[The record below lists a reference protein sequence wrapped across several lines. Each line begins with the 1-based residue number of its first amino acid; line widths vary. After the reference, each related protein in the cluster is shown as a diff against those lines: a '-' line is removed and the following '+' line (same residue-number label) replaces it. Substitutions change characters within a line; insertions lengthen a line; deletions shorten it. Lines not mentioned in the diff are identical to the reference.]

1 VFISDILF
9 KYKPQKGLKLNYRLT
24 YNMTGRREGKDI
36 LETKL
41 ELFCTYCVVDI
52 IDSSTFSLSLSLDRG
67 SFIKNNM
74 EKNLPYVGER
84 ILFVLSETGNIIDRK
99 SEIPYGFLDYFTFPF
114 PVTPV
119 NIGSQWESKCR
130 VNFPNIQNP
139 VELISE
145 FNFLRFKTFKAY
157 NCSHISFTFK
167 PLSITLSPDFK
178 QNLSGNGYLLFDN
191 NSGTMAFLA
200 FDTLVDTGALGLVFK
215 ASLKKEIGPFMDKGP
230 SYEAGPS
237 SDEYFLSKY

>member
-1 VFISDILF
+1 
-9 KYKPQKGLKLNYRLT
+9 
-24 YNMTGRREGKDI
+24 MTGRREGKNI

-41 ELFCTYCVVDI
+41 DLFCTYCVVDI
-52 IDSSTFSLSLSLDRG
+52 IDSNTFSLSFSLDRG

-84 ILFVLSETGNIIDRK
+84 VLFVLSETGNIIDRT
-99 SEIPYGFLDYFTFPF
+99 SEIPFGFLDYFSFPF

-145 FNFLRFKTFKAY
+145 FNFLRFKIFKAY
-157 NCSHISFTFK
+157 NCGHISFTFK

-200 FDTLVDTGALGLVFK
+200 FDTLVDTGTLGLVFK
-215 ASLKKEIGPFMDKGP
+215 AGEIAIGFDKDILTDILAVGLVGDQAP
-230 SYEAGPS
+230 DDMHHQPLILLDEGIEGVFAAGQ
-237 SDEYFLSKY
+237 DLCN